1 MQLQFGNVPAPL
13 SIYKNIYKLEPS
25 SILTLK
31 VNSLE
36 DTKNSLKIKK
46 YWIPKVQ
53 NLNKNVDSNFVLC
66 QTQKKIM
73 DAIKRQCISD
83 VPLGTFL
90 SGGIDSSLITA
101 LIKKNYDKKIK
112 TFSIGFNH
120 QTFNEATHS
129 KEIAK
134 FLSTDHHELY
144 INSKD
149 ALKIVPSLSE
159 IYDEPFSDVSQIPTL
174 ILSKF
179 AKQKITVALTG
190 DGGDELFGGYNSISM
205 DPIFLKI

>member
-1 MQLQFGNVPAPL
+1 MYAFSVWDKKLKLLHLIRDRVGEKPLYYGWKDKFFVFASELKAIKKHPSFIGKINNKAVSLQLQFGNVPAPL

-112 TFSIGFNH
+112 T
-120 QTFNEATHS
+120 
-129 KEIAK
+129 
-134 FLSTDHHELY
+134 L
-144 INSKD
+144 
-149 ALKIVPSLSE
+149 V
-159 IYDEPFSDVSQIPTL
+159 
-174 ILSKF
+174 
-179 AKQKITVALTG
+179 
-190 DGGDELFGGYNSISM
+190 
-205 DPIFLKI
+205 